1 MCDVEPGE
9 GAREDA
15 EEDTGA
21 LWVIEG
27 IGTCSRHLLVSS
39 NSSDRKD
46 GQTLCYNSDMA
57 GDRA

>member
-1 MCDVEPGE
+1 VCDAEPGE

-15 EEDTGA
+15 EEDAGA

-39 NSSDRKD
+39 KSSDRK
-46 GQTLCYNSDMA
+46 GRLTLYYNSDMA